1 MLRKK
6 LNYINTNYSK
16 LTYNHLGQAEPRHN
30 YIRSKCGLLD
40 DAFGRFSEQEIINTV
55 FNTEPSHSFKSEGIP
70 ITHHSPYFLKDYV
83 NPALVENYAFYL
95 TSIGPKAV
103 DYNLLSLVPG
113 PTKISNLAIK
123 NTWPNPS
130 GLPKFHWSSI
140 ELFTYPYFYRLH
152 NNYVV
157 TVDSEN
163 TLLFDIGKVRKMYN
177 SELLQFLNPL
187 NPVHGFKEVEAIPK
201 PNFLLHE
208 AKFEAVLFDKYTG
221 FKNDGCGMP
230 DLTAMQSALDDIIKL
245 TY

>member
-1 MLRKK
+1 MP
-6 LNYINTNYSK
+6 T
-16 LTYNHLGQAEPRHN
+16 
-30 YIRSKCGLLD
+30 
-40 DAFGRFSEQEIINTV
+40 
-55 FNTEPSHSFKSEGIP
+55 
-70 ITHHSPYFLKDYV
+70 THHSPYFLKDYV

-95 TSIGPKAV
+95 TRISPKAIN
-103 DYNLLSLVPG
+103 YNLLSLVPG

-130 GLPKFHWSSI
+130 GLPEFHSRGT

-163 TLLFDIGKVRKMYN
+163 TVLFDIGKVRKMHN
-177 SELLQFLNPL
+177 SELLRFVNPL

-201 PNFLLHE
+201 SNFLLHE
-208 AKFEAVLFDKYTG
+208 AEFEALLFDKYAE
-221 FKNDGCGMP
+221 FKNGECNMP
-230 DLTAMQSALDDIIKL
+230 DLTAMQSALGEIIKL

>member
-1 MLRKK
+1 
-6 LNYINTNYSK
+6 
-16 LTYNHLGQAEPRHN
+16 
-30 YIRSKCGLLD
+30 
-40 DAFGRFSEQEIINTV
+40 
-55 FNTEPSHSFKSEGIP
+55 
-70 ITHHSPYFLKDYV
+70 
-83 NPALVENYAFYL
+83 VENHAFYL
-95 TSIGPKAV
+95 TSISPKAV
-103 DYNLLSLVPG
+103 NYSLLSLVPG

-163 TLLFDIGKVRKMYN
+163 TVLFGIDKVQKMYN
-177 SELLQFLNPL
+177 SELLRFVNPL
-187 NPVHGFKEVEAIPK
+187 NPVHRFKEVEAIPK

-208 AKFEAVLFDKYTG
+208 VEFEAVLFDKYTKL
-221 FKNDGCGMP
+221 KNGGCNMS
-230 DLTAMQSALDDIIKL
+230 DLTAMQSTLEEIIKL